1 MTNMNDA
8 SKETGM
14 FLFFFFIFVHALTVA
29 RTINHKINVEIMLE
43 LNVINTTVVVTK
55 LDFAVG

>member
-14 FLFFFFIFVHALTVA
+14 YLFVFFIVVHTLTVA
-29 RTINHKINVEIMLE
+29 RTISHKINVEIMLE
-43 LNVINTTVVVTK
+43 LNVINTTVVVRK
-55 LDFAVG
+55 LDFVVG

>member
-14 FLFFFFIFVHALTVA
+14 YLFVFFVVVHALAVA
-29 RTINHKINVEIMLE
+29 RTISHKINVEIMLE
-43 LNVINTTVVVTK
+43 LNVINTTVLVTK
-55 LDFAVG
+55 LVFVVG

>member
-14 FLFFFFIFVHALTVA
+14 YLFVFFIVAHALTVA
-29 RTINHKINVEIMLE
+29 RTTSHKINVEIMLE
-43 LNVINTTVVVTK
+43 LNVIVVTN
-55 LDFAVG
+55 LDFVVG